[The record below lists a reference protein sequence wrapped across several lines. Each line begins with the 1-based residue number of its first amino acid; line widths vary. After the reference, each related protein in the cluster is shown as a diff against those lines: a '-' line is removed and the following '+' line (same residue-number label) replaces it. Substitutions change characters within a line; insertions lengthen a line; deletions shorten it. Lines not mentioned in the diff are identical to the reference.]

1 MKYVLIL
8 LGLLFCTAAQAQD
21 ALVVQTCGTN
31 PQTYAPGATRLLTV
45 DVNGKLCNSGG
56 GGAGN
61 PGGTSGQIQYNN
73 AGSFGGFTA
82 SGDLT
87 VNTSTGAVTFATVNS
102 NVGSFGS
109 ATQCVAFTTNGK
121 GLITAASQ
129 TTCTPAIASVTGL
142 GTGVATALAIAPGTT
157 GSFTTQDGA
166 IVTGNCLKWG
176 PGVQDAGAACGSGG
190 AVSSVTGG
198 IGITATPTTGAV
210 VVSSP
215 VTTRNNTATTDT
227 ITAVTPNAD
236 KGTTVTESNA
246 SAVAVAITTSGFVA
260 TDYFTVKNLGAG
272 AATYTPS
279 SGTINGATTLVCNQ
293 GQSSDVYFDGTNW
306 QTLGNTCGLTG
317 KIASGSTAMGT
328 GAISSATC
336 ATVVT
341 ATATGVLTT
350 DTIQASFN
358 GDPTAVT
365 GYVPLTAGM
374 LTIIVYPTANTFNAK
389 VCNNTSS
396 SITPGAITLN
406 WRVDR

>member
-61 PGGTSGQIQYNN
+61 PGGTSGQTQYNN
-73 AGSFGGFTA
+73 AGSFGGYTP
-82 SGDLT
+82 SGDIT
-87 VNTSTGAVTFATVNS
+87 VNTSTGVETLKNTGPGATGPIGSTTVTPVVTIDAQGRVTALS
-102 NVGSFGS
+102 S
-109 ATQCVAFTTNGK
+109 AT
-121 GLITAASQ
+121 
-129 TTCTPAIASVTGL
+129 IA
-142 GTGVATALAIAPGTT
+142 
-157 GSFTTQDGA
+157 
-166 IVTGNCLKWG
+166 
-176 PGVQDAGAACGSGG
+176 G

-198 IGITATPTTGAV
+198 IGVTATPTTGAV

-227 ITAVTPNAD
+227 VTSTD

-260 TDYFTVKNLGAG
+260 TDYFTAKNLGAG
-272 AATYTPS
+272 VVTYTPS

-389 VCNNTSS
+389 VCNNTSG